1 MISANGHQL
10 GVEKTPTGVFC
21 VVQSTL
27 NAFRL
32 KLESLVA
39 VVQIKLEIC

>member
-1 MISANGHQL
+1 MISANGHQP

-21 VVQSTL
+21 LVQSTL
-27 NAFRL
+27 NAIRL